1 MGKNSFRGPGNP
13 DCQIV
18 VINLLY
24 VFYAK
29 MLRETET
36 EEALGFFV
44 IFLSLVVFQ
53 LGGGPARPPS
63 GYVLVKPKTIKI
75 GIHSFPAWR
84 SASKGTEWSLCRVW

>member
-1 MGKNSFRGPGNP
+1 MVGKNSFRGPGNP

-44 IFLSLVVFQ
+44 IFLSLVVVQ
-53 LGGGPARPPS
+53 LGGGPARPPPPPRLRLS
-63 GYVLVKPKTIKI
+63 QTKNYKNWYSQLSCLT
-75 GIHSFPAWR
+75 F
-84 SASKGTEWSLCRVW
+84 SK